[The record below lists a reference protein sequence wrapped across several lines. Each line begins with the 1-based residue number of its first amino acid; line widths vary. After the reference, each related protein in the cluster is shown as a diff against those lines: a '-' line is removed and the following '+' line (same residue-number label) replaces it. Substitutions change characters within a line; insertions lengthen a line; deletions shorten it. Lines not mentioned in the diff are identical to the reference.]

1 MFMLLLKKLY
11 VKHKLFGLKMSEGS
25 DLNQYINVFN
35 HIVSNLKR
43 VDVKFD
49 NEDKALMLLNSLH
62 ASPMYENLVTTLM

>member
-1 MFMLLLKKLY
+1 MFMSLLKKLY